1 VKQTDEQTNNKDEE
15 KQFIPFDDEDNT
27 FFMQSPTALVVN
39 DLSGTMISAA
49 KPNLFKRSNVDLKK
63 LNGIRLIRYY
73 LQFTNVL

>member
-1 VKQTDEQTNNKDEE
+1 
-15 KQFIPFDDEDNT
+15 
-27 FFMQSPTALVVN
+27 MQSPTALVVN